1 MGDKSK
7 AKSTMENA
15 GVPVVP
21 GYHGEEQSEQYL
33 LQQAVEVVGFPLLV
47 KAVSGGGGK
56 GMKLATHQSDFL
68 DALRS
73 ARREAAAAF
82 GDDRV
87 LLERFITTP
96 RHIEVQVFCDVHGN
110 AVYLGER
117 DCSVQRR
124 HQKVI
129 EEAPAPGVT
138 AEFRHVLGSAAV
150 AAAKAVG
157 YVNAGT
163 VEFIIDSGWRSRKN
177 GEGSSSSSSSSDFP
191 PFYFMEMNTRLQV
204 EHPITEAIMGVDLV
218 EWQLRVAAGLPL
230 PITDQSLLS
239 QPRGHAI
246 EARLY
251 AEDPGR
257 GFLPAGGKVLR
268 WQPPRGA
275 VFFDPLAVYDRR
287 RNEEGDEGDMGGG
300 GGGGK
305 MSIIT
310 TNSNYSNSTTTP
322 PPPPPLPH
330 TVIRVDS
337 GVRKGDIVGLH
348 YDPMIAKIIARGPD
362 RSAALLA
369 LHSALGGGGV
379 SNSNSNGGAM
389 QISGL
394 PTNAAFIRRVLEDD
408 EFKNNA
414 AHEGAAVVDTSFIS
428 RKEAT
433 LLAPDDVPERRDL
446 AVIAATFYFLSILRS
461 NSNSSGGSISLSN
474 SGMGYR
480 VNHSFTTGVDYS
492 LTTSGDVLH
501 NTALALHHHHHHHHS
516 GVDTT
521 KLPYITVHHQG
532 EEKNE
537 APTSTSAAII
547 TSFEINSRDN
557 KLHAEIDGKRVSG
570 SWSLYS
576 HGDEEILDVWLSNG
590 DNDDETG
597 ETGGDGMRYVQ
608 ARRELVRRWEMGA
621 NNNGRSLLSSGV
633 VTSPMP
639 GRVIKVCFKQGDQV
653 KQGDALVVVEAMKME
668 HSVKAPCDGVVGE
681 VKVAVGGQVEDGGV
695 LMRVVAEA
703 SSSSE
708 GER

>member
-21 GYHGEEQSEQYL
+21 GYHGEEQSEEYL
-33 LQQAVEVVGFPLLV
+33 LQQAIEVVGFPLLV

-56 GMKLATHQSDFL
+56 GMKLATNQNDFL

-138 AEFRHVLGSAAV
+138 AEFRHVLGSSAV

-163 VEFIIDSGWRSRKN
+163 VEFIIDSGWRSRKSR
-177 GEGSSSSSSSSDFP
+177 EGSSSSSSSSDFP

-257 GFLPAGGKVLR
+257 GFLPAGGKLLR

-287 RNEEGDEGDMGGG
+287 RNEEGHQGDMG
-300 GGGGK
+300 
-305 MSIIT
+305 SIT
-310 TNSNYSNSTTTP
+310 TGSNNNNNNSTSIP
-322 PPPPPLPH
+322 PSPPLPH

-337 GVRKGDIVGLH
+337 GVRKGDTVGLH

-362 RSAALLA
+362 RSAALSA
-369 LHSALGGGGV
+369 LHSALGGV
-379 SNSNSNGGAM
+379 SKGKSNGNGGAM

-433 LLAPDDVPERRDL
+433 LLAPDDVPDRGDL
-446 AVIAATFYFLSILRS
+446 AVIAATFYFLSILRTTTTI
-461 NSNSSGGSISLSN
+461 NNNSISLSN

-480 VNHSFTTGVDYS
+480 VNHSFTTSVDYA
-492 LTTSGDVLH
+492 LATSGGVLH
-501 NTALALHHHHHHHHS
+501 NATLALHHHHHYDHS
-516 GVDTT
+516 GVNTT
-521 KLPYITVHHQG
+521 KVPYITVHHHQHHQG
-532 EEKNE
+532 EEQNE
-537 APTSTSAAII
+537 APPPTSAAII

-557 KLHAEIDGKRVSG
+557 KLHAEIDRKRVSG

-590 DNDDETG
+590 DTESDI
-597 ETGGDGMRYVQ
+597 GGDDMRYVQ
-608 ARRELVRRWEMGA
+608 ARKGLVRRWEIGA
-621 NNNGRSLLSSGV
+621 NNSGRSLLSSGV

-668 HSVKAPCDGVVGE
+668 HSVKAPCEGVVGE
-681 VKVAVGGQVEDGGV
+681 VKVVVGGQVEDGGV
-695 LMRVVAEA
+695 LMRLVASS

-708 GER
+708 GGEVASG